1 MSDIFTATWWQPHLS
16 TLTTWAITSGLR
28 IVLILIGL
36 MIATRVAKF
45 FIGKTIRLAVRPRG
59 DSAMHTLMA
68 SKRQTTLISLFQAVS
83 SIALFVIAVVMI
95 FDELGFA
102 VAPILASAGIVGVAV
117 GFGAQSLVKDIITGA
132 FIIMEAQFSV
142 GDVVKIGDLA
152 GGVEEINLRTIVLR
166 GADGGVHIIPN
177 GEIDRVT
184 VLTRDWSRLVLDLD
198 IAYDTDIAVASAV
211 LERTL
216 ATYAEENTDIVL
228 EAPEVLGVESLGES
242 SVQLRAWMKVLP
254 GKQWPAG
261 RELRARIKN
270 AFDAAGIE
278 IPFPQRTLWIK
289 SEATPLEIS
298 PPTSKVRNG

>member
-1 MSDIFTATWWQPHLS
+1 MPDIFTSTWWQPHL
-16 TLTTWAITSGLR
+16 TILAEWTITSGVR
-28 IVLILIGL
+28 ILLILVGL
-36 MIATRVAKF
+36 LIANRLAKF
-45 FIGKTIRLAVRPRG
+45 FIGKTIRLAVRARG

-68 SKRQTTLISLFQAVS
+68 TKRQTTLISLLQAVT
-83 SIALFVIAVVMI
+83 SIVLFVVAVVMI

-102 VAPILASAGIVGVAV
+102 VAPIIASAGIVGVAV

-198 IAYDTDIAVASAV
+198 ISYDTDIPTATAI

-216 ATYAEENTDIVL
+216 TTYAEENADIVL
-228 EAPEVLGVESLGES
+228 EPPEVLGVENLGES

-261 RELRARIKN
+261 RELRARIKT

-289 SEATPLEIS
+289 NDSAS
-298 PPTSKVRNG
+298 PTIQNPKSRI